1 VNLTLYMDHNVRRE
15 ITDGLR
21 RRGVDVLTA
30 HEDGADRLSD
40 PELLDR
46 ATTLGRVL
54 FSRDEDLIREAIR
67 RQQAGEFFAGVIYAQ
82 PTPRL
87 HRPVCQGTGTDHP
100 TRGPQGLRESAA
112 TLAALAVA

>member
-1 VNLTLYMDHNVRRE
+1 VSLKYYMDHNVRRE

-46 ATTLGRVL
+46 ATALGRVL
-54 FSRDEDLIREAIR
+54 FTRDEDLIREAIR
-67 RQQAGEFFAGVIYAQ
+67 RQQAGEFFAGVIYAHQ
-82 PTPRL
+82 LRVSIGQCVTELELIAQLEDPKDYENRL
-87 HRPVCQGTGTDHP
+87 QRLPLSP
-100 TRGPQGLRESAA
+100 
-112 TLAALAVA
+112 